1 MKNLIEL
8 FTVSKIESQVSRT
21 TYSKAL
27 QLVDAGDV
35 LLDNYNDQHV
45 DGSVEEDGD
54 RYFSEITLHGNKCEI
69 LCDCPERKNHF
80 CVHVVA
86 LIIEYINDYHQHLIP
101 SPRPTQKRPR
111 LKLPYSITGDLPQVE
126 ITRDLSYHLSL
137 LTVKDLRELAR
148 HRGIKVSGLKRE
160 IILDQLASGLCD
172 PANLERAIQQLPSDS
187 RLVLSYIAIL
197 AEDLNL
203 NINPRLVGPKL
214 DAALA
219 LQTASQPMRP
229 AAQCLEDLL
238 HAGLLFGGP
247 HFLQVPLQVVAHREI
262 HTALFKPTTGTKQE
276 QMAVPFAAAH
286 LAVYLLVLARSSKL
300 VRTPE
305 IQRDVHGWPMSSG
318 ETSSTGSIPLLT
330 EPTYLE
336 RGLLNEIASVTAQ
349 DEAFVDL
356 LAQILAEDRLWEEDK
371 PDQLTTQFS
380 AWLQLSPEILSNRL
394 FHLASGLQTTT
405 ELTAARETGHFV
417 VQRSRQSY
425 LQSSQFTA
433 ALTRV
438 RIRILD
444 LVSRA
449 PGETWFE
456 IDHLLHT
463 AYTLFP
469 NWLEDS
475 NPYSPSHPIHR
486 NVNITIKLNGKPIN
500 EADYDSWVKTYGQLH
515 LTMLVK
521 TLRWLGLV
529 DIAYQNDR
537 PHAFRVTGFGEYL
550 LGRRSDF
557 PVQVDQKSSGLSFT
571 SDGRLLLNPMLAH
584 PELTRLVL
592 QIAIPAEDQSEKTK
606 KKLVSL
612 PFAITLQ
619 GIQDKFEAGIQPESI
634 LTALEKAAG
643 KKLPQNISSGIRQ
656 LWDRFGKLHLYPDMT
671 LIEFADD
678 YCLPELLAGTRLNQI
693 LLHTF
698 SSRLIAIQK
707 DGLPALMEE
716 LVAKGYTPRVEQ
728 EHHEE

>member
-1 MKNLIEL
+1 MKNLLEL
-8 FTVSKIESQVSRT
+8 FTVSKIESQVSRA
-21 TYSKAL
+21 TYSKAV

-35 LLDNYNDQHV
+35 LLDNYNNQHV

-54 RYFSEITLHGNKCEI
+54 IYFSEITLHGNKCEI
-69 LCDCPERKNHF
+69 LCDCPERKNQF

-86 LIIEYINDYHQHLIP
+86 LIIEYINDYHQSLIP

-111 LKLPYSITGDLPQVE
+111 LKLPYSITGDLPQLE
-126 ITRDLSYHLSL
+126 STRDLSYHLSL
-137 LTVKDLRELAR
+137 LTVKDLRQLAR

-160 IILDQLASGLCD
+160 IILDQLVSGLID

-203 NINPRLVGPKL
+203 NVNPRLVGPKL

-219 LQTASQPMRP
+219 LQSASQPMRP

-262 HTALFKPTTGTKQE
+262 HTTLFKPTTATEQE

-286 LAVYLLVLARSSKL
+286 LAMYLLVLARSSKL

-305 IQRDVHGWPMSSG
+305 IQRDVLGWPMSSG
-318 ETSSTGSIPLLT
+318 ETPGASSIPLLT

-336 RGLLNEIASVTAQ
+336 QGLLNEIASVTAQ

-356 LAQILAEDRLWEEDK
+356 LAQILAEDRLWEEGK

-394 FHLASGLQTTT
+394 FHLASVLQTTT
-405 ELTAARETGHFV
+405 ELKAARETGRFV

-425 LQSSQFTA
+425 LQASQFAA

-438 RIRILD
+438 RIRLLD

-449 PGETWFE
+449 PGGTWFE
-456 IDHLLHT
+456 IDHLLRT

-469 NWLEDS
+469 NWLEDPT
-475 NPYSPSHPIHR
+475 PYSPSHPTHKS
-486 NVNITIKLNGKPIN
+486 VNITDKLNGKPVN
-500 EADYDSWVKTYGQLH
+500 AASYDSWLKTYGQLH

-521 TLRWLGLV
+521 TMHWLGLV
-529 DIAYQNDR
+529 EIAYQNDR
-537 PHAFRVTGFGEYL
+537 PHAFRISPFGEFL
-550 LGRRSDF
+550 LSRRRDF
-557 PVQVDQKSSGLSFT
+557 SVENSTKSGGVSFT
-571 SDGRLLLNPMLAH
+571 SEGYLMLNPMLAH
-584 PELTRLVL
+584 LELTRLVL
-592 QIAIPAEDQSEKTK
+592 QIAVPAKDRPEKTN
-606 KKLVSL
+606 KKLASL
-612 PFAITLQ
+612 PFSITLQ
-619 GIQDKFEAGIQPESI
+619 GIQDKFQAGIQPESI
-634 LTALEKAAG
+634 ITMLEKAAG
-643 KKLPQNISSGIRQ
+643 KKLPEHVSSGMMQ

-698 SSRLIAIQK
+698 SSRLIAIRK
-707 DGLPALMEE
+707 DGLPAWMEE
-716 LVAKGYTPRVEQ
+716 LVAKGYTPRMEQ
-728 EHHEE
+728 ARHEK